1 MKRKTVSFLMKT
13 KQATRASWLARS
25 ALFSPEFCL
34 ALLSSGVV
42 TGAVRNCYR
51 ASGERSNGLFDSQK
65 SDSSFRKVAAMLD
78 RTNHSAFRLDNRA
91 EIRAKYCCS
100 PQTCTKSRAVHV
112 ARKTRTTRHHACRH
126 RHQEGKSPLSAG
138 PPAALPVLL
147 AGRRVMGL
155 EHQGSFLDR

>member
-1 MKRKTVSFLMKT
+1 MKT

-78 RTNHSAFRLDNRA
+78 RTNHSAFRLITR
-91 EIRAKYCCS
+91 
-100 PQTCTKSRAVHV
+100 PKSAPNTVVHHKV
-112 ARKTRTTRHHACRH
+112 ARKAVQFTSHGKHAR
-126 RHQEGKSPLSAG
+126 RDTMPVGTGIKREKVPFQQ
-138 PPAALPVLL
+138 VLL
-147 AGRRVMGL
+147 QL
-155 EHQGSFLDR
+155 SPFFWQGDASWAWNTKVPFWTGENQSRISKV